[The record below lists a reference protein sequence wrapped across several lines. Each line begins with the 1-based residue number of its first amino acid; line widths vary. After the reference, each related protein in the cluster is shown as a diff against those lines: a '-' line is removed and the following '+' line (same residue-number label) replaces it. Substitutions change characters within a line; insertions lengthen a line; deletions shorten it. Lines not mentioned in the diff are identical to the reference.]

1 MFWYIF
7 IDFLFT
13 FSSPG
18 SFWKSEEEGKKKKST
33 NVYSWASP
41 SPNPI
46 PSHLQTRQQ
55 TGPLCQPLTNCPL
68 PAPEAGTSR
77 STVLQVFRD
86 LGGLRS
92 QGRQRLSAKGSTLG
106 VFGAALHLGPCPGS
120 SHAGS
125 LATFPRESPKGSKC
139 GYPRAL
145 GLLCCE

>member
-1 MFWYIF
+1 MFTLCIISPLAMW
-7 IDFLFT
+7 FLF
-13 FSSPG
+13 G
-18 SFWKSEEEGKKKKST
+18 KVKKKKKKKKQTKKST
-33 NVYSWASP
+33 SVYSWASP
-41 SPNPI
+41 SPNPT

-55 TGPLCQPLTNCPL
+55 TGLCQPLTNCPL

-77 STVLQVFRD
+77 STVLQVFRF
-86 LGGLRS
+86 LRGLRS

-106 VFGAALHLGPCPGS
+106 VFRAALHLGPCPSS